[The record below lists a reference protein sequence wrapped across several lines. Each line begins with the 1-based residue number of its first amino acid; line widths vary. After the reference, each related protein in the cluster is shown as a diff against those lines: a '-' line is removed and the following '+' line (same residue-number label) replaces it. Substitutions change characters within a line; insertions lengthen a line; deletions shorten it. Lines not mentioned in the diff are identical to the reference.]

1 MMDSQSFS
9 GGHRDRSSYDV
20 LGGGMKRSMSHGG
33 GLAVATA
40 PPSGR
45 KPPPPSGRAS
55 VVPGSPAEAAR
66 RLTGRRG
73 KDKQRRAS
81 DESSKLRDASVA
93 EAAKAARSRSR
104 SAPDIS
110 GQKLAGVTRWIVG
123 GGGGSANSPSTTPR
137 SRITAPLVKALS
149 RSNSKKKMATVSVSV
164 TGVDEKLDD
173 ELDGFIRDM
182 EEEQSVEMMMNEHQ
196 NSMKKKKAAPTDAGI
211 EEMMDEAHARE
222 EAGENRASKRDQFRN
237 PASGSLPDEV
247 INDMYGMSAARGP
260 GGGGGGGEAA
270 AAEAKTM
277 QAQMAQQMALARR
290 AEYKRR
296 ASAGSGGSL
305 LASRAL

>member
-1 MMDSQSFS
+1 
-9 GGHRDRSSYDV
+9 
-20 LGGGMKRSMSHGG
+20 
-33 GLAVATA
+33 
-40 PPSGR
+40 
-45 KPPPPSGRAS
+45 
-55 VVPGSPAEAAR
+55 
-66 RLTGRRG
+66 
-73 KDKQRRAS
+73 
-81 DESSKLRDASVA
+81 
-93 EAAKAARSRSR
+93 
-104 SAPDIS
+104 
-110 GQKLAGVTRWIVG
+110 
-123 GGGGSANSPSTTPR
+123 
-137 SRITAPLVKALS
+137 
-149 RSNSKKKMATVSVSV
+149 MATVSVSV

-182 EEEQSVEMMMNEHQ
+182 EEEQSVEMMMSEHLG
-196 NSMKKKKAAPTDAGI
+196 SMKKKKAAPTDAGI

-260 GGGGGGGEAA
+260 GGGGGGGGEAA